1 MGGAERGQRYVTAAV
16 LDLQCAIVGLRLRVA
31 VARVNCSR
39 CRMLPS
45 CRVATRPSGRSVGSS
60 RWSVGTQIW
69 CTCSRRAPSYSTA
82 AGGREGLQQQGKVP
96 PKHQRL
102 LDVMLGAQTGGWV
115 KKELGLETY
124 ALSPVSLTI
133 SCS

>member
-1 MGGAERGQRYVTAAV
+1 MQ
-16 LDLQCAIVGLRLRVA
+16 L
-31 VARVNCSR
+31 
-39 CRMLPS
+39 
-45 CRVATRPSGRSVGSS
+45 
-60 RWSVGTQIW
+60 W
-69 CTCSRRAPSYSTA
+69 CTCSRRPPSYSTA
-82 AGGREGLQQQGKVP
+82 SGGREGQQQQGKVP

-124 ALSPVSLTI
+124 AHPAVSVFI